1 MMSLS
6 KNIEYKMLIKL
17 IASRLACLL
26 GLAFICSIALANP
39 LKVIEFDK
47 GLLAELPSLQN
58 AKIAFID
65 LSAKKLGPK
74 IAITNL
80 EGSLLESFSIPSDR
94 YSPEWTNWGPGISY
108 DVKKQAIWFLSPRL
122 GLTEFNLKGEILQ
135 KINFP
140 NASHQIQITSEGTF
154 VMPYSWDKEDDFQV
168 SELDTNGRVL
178 FQWMGKDFVNKSAH
192 ANSVAHTQPS
202 SYTATTSAV
211 KTSAGNYYLS
221 MSQKN
226 LIIKLNKVGEVI
238 WWQDVATRPHTLVV
252 NDDKLIGYS
261 ARLPNR
267 LVLMND
273 DCHCFKEVVID
284 EPIRGKAPTRS
295 LSLQYLGKG
304 LWFTS
309 GVTALYILNDEGKI
323 YWKLEHEGLRG
334 RPIGFHAA
342 VLFNN

>member
-1 MMSLS
+1 MPINL
-6 KNIEYKMLIKL
+6 NV
-17 IASRLACLL
+17 SRLVCFFS
-26 GLAFICSIALANP
+26 LAFICSIALANP

-47 GLLAELPSLQN
+47 GLLTELPSLQN

-65 LSAKKLGPK
+65 LSAKKPGPK
-74 IAITNL
+74 ITVTNL
-80 EGSLLESFSIPSDR
+80 GGDLIESFSIPSGR

-108 DVKKQAIWFLSPRL
+108 DAKKQAIWFLAPQV
-122 GLTEFNLKGEILQ
+122 GLTEFNLKGEVLQ

-140 NASHQIQITSEGTF
+140 KASHQIQITSEGAF
-154 VMPYSWDKEDDFQV
+154 VMPYSWDTEEDSQI
-168 SELDTNGRVL
+168 SEVDVNGGVL
-178 FQWMGKDFVNKSAH
+178 FQWRGKDFVKKSAH

-211 KTSAGNYYLS
+211 KTNAGNYYLS

-238 WWQDVATRPHTLVV
+238 WRQDVSTRPHTLVV
-252 NDDKLIGYS
+252 KDDGLIGYS
-261 ARLPNR
+261 ARSPNR

-273 DCHCFKEVVID
+273 YCQCFKEVVID
-284 EPIRGKAPTRS
+284 EPIGGKASTRS

>member
-1 MMSLS
+1 
-6 KNIEYKMLIKL
+6 MLIKL
-17 IASRLACLL
+17 IAPYLASLL
-26 GLAFICSIALANP
+26 IFASPCSIALANP
-39 LKVIEFDK
+39 LKVNDFDK
-47 GLLAELPSLQN
+47 GLLAQLPNLRN

-74 IAITNL
+74 ITITNL

-94 YSPEWTNWGPGISY
+94 YSPKWTNWGPGISY
-108 DVKKQAIWFLSPRL
+108 DVKKQSIWFLSPQV
-122 GLTEFNLKGEILQ
+122 GLTEFNLKGEAIQ

-140 NASHQIQITSEGTF
+140 KASHRIQITSEGTF
-154 VMPYSWDKEDDFQV
+154 VMPYSWDTEEDSQI
-168 SELDTNGRVL
+168 SEVDANGVVL
-178 FQWMGKDFVNKSAH
+178 FQWKGKEFVKKSAH
-192 ANSVAHTQPS
+192 ANSVAPTQPS

-221 MSQKN
+221 MAQKN
-226 LIIKLNKVGEVI
+226 LIIKLNKAGEVI
-238 WWQDVATRPHTLVV
+238 WQQGVSTRPHTLVV
-252 NDDKLIGYS
+252 KDDGLIGYS
-261 ARLPNR
+261 ARFPNR

-284 EPIRGKAPTRS
+284 EPIGGKAPTRS

-309 GVTALYILNDEGKI
+309 GVTALYILNDKGKI
-323 YWKLEHEGLRG
+323 YWKLEHDGLRG

-342 VLFNN
+342 VLFTN

>member
-1 MMSLS
+1 
-6 KNIEYKMLIKL
+6 MLIKL
-17 IASRLACLL
+17 IAPRLACLL
-26 GLAFICSIALANP
+26 SSAFICSIALANP
-39 LKVIEFDK
+39 LKVIEFDN
-47 GLLAELPSLQN
+47 GLLTELPRLEN
-58 AKIAFID
+58 AKIVFID
-65 LSAKKLGPK
+65 LSAKNLGPK
-74 IAITNL
+74 ITITNL
-80 EGSLLESFSIPSDR
+80 GGDLLESFSIPSDR

-108 DVKKQAIWFLSPRL
+108 DVKKQALWYLSPQV
-122 GLTEFNLKGEILQ
+122 GLTEFNLKGEALQ

-140 NASHQIQITSEGTF
+140 NASHQIQITSEDTF

-168 SELDTNGRVL
+168 SELDASGRVL
-178 FQWMGKDFVNKSAH
+178 FQWRGKDFVKKSAH
-192 ANSVAHTQPS
+192 ANSVAPTQPL

-221 MSQKN
+221 MAQKN
-226 LIIKLNKVGEVI
+226 LIIKLNKAGEVI
-238 WWQDVATRPHTLVV
+238 WRQDVATRPHTLVV
-252 NDDKLIGYS
+252 KDDELIGYS

-273 DCHCFKEVVID
+273 DCHCFKEVVIN
-284 EPIRGKAPTRS
+284 ESISGKAPTRS

-323 YWKLEHEGLRG
+323 YWKLEHDGLRG

-342 VLFNN
+342 VLFGN

>member
-1 MMSLS
+1 
-6 KNIEYKMLIKL
+6 MLIKL
-17 IASRLACLL
+17 ITPRLTCLL
-26 GLAFICSIALANP
+26 TLALPCSMALANP

-47 GLLAELPSLQN
+47 ALLAKLPNLLN

-74 IAITNL
+74 ITITNL

-94 YSPEWTNWGPGISY
+94 YSSDWTNWGPGISY
-108 DVKKQAIWFLSPRL
+108 DVKKQAIWFLSPQV
-122 GLTEFNLKGEILQ
+122 GLTEFNLKGEALQ

-140 NASHQIQITSEGTF
+140 KASHQIQITSEDTF
-154 VMPYSWDKEDDFQV
+154 VMPYSWDTEEDSQI
-168 SELDTNGRVL
+168 SEVDANGKVL
-178 FQWMGKDFVNKSAH
+178 FQWKGKDFVKKFTH
-192 ANSVAHTQPS
+192 ANSVAPRQPS

-211 KTSAGNYYLS
+211 KTSASNYYLS
-221 MSQKN
+221 MAQKN
-226 LIIKLNKVGEVI
+226 LIIKLNKAGEVI
-238 WWQDVATRPHTLVV
+238 WRQDVSTRPHTLVV
-252 NDDKLIGYS
+252 KNDRLIGYS
-261 ARLPNR
+261 ARFPNR

-284 EPIRGKAPTRS
+284 EPIGGKAPTRS

-309 GVTALYILNDEGKI
+309 GVTALYILNDGGKI
-323 YWKLEHEGLRG
+323 YWKLEHDGLRG

-342 VLFNN
+342 VLFTN